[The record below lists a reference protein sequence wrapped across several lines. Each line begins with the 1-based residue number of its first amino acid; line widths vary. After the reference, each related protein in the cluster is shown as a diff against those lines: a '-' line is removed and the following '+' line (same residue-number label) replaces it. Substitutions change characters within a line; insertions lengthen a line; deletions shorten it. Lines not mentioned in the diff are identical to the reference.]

1 MAHQLSLSP
10 PQPGATGGKPRPLV
24 LAAGVRGAMGAAPVR
39 TRLAAAERP
48 LRRAFCLWE
57 VTRTLTLTPTVTVTV
72 TGTLTL
78 ALALALTLTL
88 TLTLALTRTARE
100 H

>member
-10 PQPGATGGKPRPLV
+10 QQPGAIGGKPRPLV
-24 LAAGVRGAMGAAPVR
+24 LAAGVRGVMGAAPVR
-39 TRLAAAERP
+39 TCLAAAERP

-57 VTRTLTLTPTVTVTV
+57 VTLTLTPTRTVTLTV
-72 TGTLTL
+72 TLSLSLT
-78 ALALALTLTL
+78 LALALTLTL
-88 TLTLALTRTARE
+88 TRIVRE

>member
-57 VTRTLTLTPTVTVTV
+57 VTRAPNQPEPEPEPVP
-72 TGTLTL
+72 
-78 ALALALTLTL
+78 
-88 TLTLALTRTARE
+88 E
-100 H
+100 PEPEPEPEP

>member
-1 MAHQLSLSP
+1 MAHQLSLLP
-10 PQPGATGGKPRPLV
+10 PQPGALGGKPRPLV

-57 VTRTLTLTPTVTVTV
+57 VTRTLTT
-72 TGTLTL
+72 
-78 ALALALTLTL
+78 TLTL
-88 TLTLALTRTARE
+88 TLTVTLTLTLTPTLDLPCTAAFRPRWGYT
-100 H
+100 

>member
-57 VTRTLTLTPTVTVTV
+57 VTRSLTLTISPTLTVTVTR
-72 TGTLTL
+72 TRTRTRTRTLSLTFTLTL
-78 ALALALTLTL
+78 
-88 TLTLALTRTARE
+88 E
-100 H
+100 P